1 MMRNSTESPMATKK
15 VSSLIVT
22 LAVPSIVA
30 QIVNILYNIVD
41 RMYVGH
47 MPGDGAI
54 ALTALGVCAPLLLI
68 VSAFALLIGGGG
80 APLAAMALGRG
91 QPEDAGKNLG
101 TGFATLTVLGVV
113 LTVMG
118 LLFLEP
124 LLYVFGASP
133 ETLPYAMDYA
143 STYLLGTIFVMYS
156 TGLNPFIS
164 SQGKAKT
171 AMITVVI
178 GAVTNIVL
186 DPVFIYALDMGVRGA
201 AIATVLSQA
210 LSAVFVVRFLTSDKS
225 ILRIRKSEL
234 RIDTKRLG
242 LILSIGVSSFIIQST
257 ESAIQIAFNNRLLLY
272 GGNLHIGAITI
283 LQSLMQ
289 LIIIPIS
296 GYTAGVQP
304 LISFS
309 YGAKRYERILE
320 AVKISVIALTAVSM
334 SYYLLI
340 FFFPG
345 LFARIFTTD
354 PALLGLVE
362 ELLPIF
368 MLGSSIF
375 SIQMC
380 AQMLYIG
387 TGQAR
392 VSLFIAILRKVI
404 LLIPFTFV
412 LPIFFGANGV
422 IYAEPLADIL
432 SVCVSGTLLWI
443 GVKNLRAGKE
453 VFR

>member
-1 MMRNSTESPMATKK
+1 MEQFMKNPMATKK
-15 VSSLIVT
+15 VSSLILT
-22 LAVPSIVA
+22 LALPSIIA

-47 MPGDGAI
+47 MQEDGAI
-54 ALTALGVCAPLLLI
+54 ALTALGVCAPLLLL
-68 VSAFALLIGGGG
+68 VSAFAVLIGGGG

-91 QPEDAGKNLG
+91 QPADAQKNLG
-101 TGFATLTVLGVV
+101 TGFAVLTVLGLL
-113 LTVMG
+113 LTALG
-118 LLFLEP
+118 LIFLEP

-133 ETLPYAMDYA
+133 ETLPYAKDYA
-143 STYLLGTIFVMYS
+143 SIYLIGTLFVMYS
-156 TGLNPFIS
+156 IGLNPFIS

-171 AMITVVI
+171 AMLTVLI
-178 GAVTNIVL
+178 GAIVNIVL
-186 DPVFIYALDMGVRGA
+186 DPIFIYGFAMGVRGA
-201 AIATVLSQA
+201 ALATVISQA
-210 LSAVFVVRFLTSDKS
+210 LSAGFVLHFLTSKKS
-225 ILRIRKSEL
+225 MLRIRKPDI
-234 RIDTKRLG
+234 RIDTKRLA
-242 LILSIGVSSFIIQST
+242 LIVALGISPFIINST

-272 GGNLHIGAITI
+272 GGNLYVGAITI

-289 LIIIPIS
+289 LIIIPVG

-309 YGAKRYERILE
+309 YGAKRYDRILE
-320 AVKISVIALTAVSM
+320 TVKISVIVLTAATM
-334 SYYLLI
+334 TYYLLI

-354 PALLGLVE
+354 PALLALTK

-375 SIQMC
+375 SLQMC

-392 VSLFIAILRKVI
+392 VSLFMAILRKVI
-404 LLIPFTFV
+404 LLIPLTFV
-412 LPIFFGANGV
+412 LPVFFGANGV
-422 IYAEPLADIL
+422 IYAEPVADIL

-443 GVKNLRAGKE
+443 GMKNLKAGKE
-453 VFR
+453 VFG